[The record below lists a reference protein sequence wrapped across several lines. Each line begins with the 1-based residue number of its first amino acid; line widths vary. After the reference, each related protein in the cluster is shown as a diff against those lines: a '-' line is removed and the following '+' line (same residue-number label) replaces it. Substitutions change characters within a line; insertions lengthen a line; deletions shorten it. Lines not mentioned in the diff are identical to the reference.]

1 MKRWAAW
8 LLILWLLPACAQA
21 DIALHLKSDTVA
33 VESVVDF
40 SLEGSEGILYRYAL
54 YRDGKELFKTEE
66 IPYAFGSYLPREE
79 GEYTLRAEA
88 QLPQGWEST
97 EAHFT
102 VTAPLSFDLA
112 PLSPSIR
119 VGDGVQLQV
128 FPRGGSGRYRYLY
141 TIEKSGQVLL
151 EQEGEKEFLWVP
163 RQAGEYALTVL
174 VTDGL
179 GAFAEKTMNIQV
191 APGPGISWQA
201 AGGEL
206 LAGGGQ
212 KSWRIFA
219 PGPWTARAD
228 SDFIHIL
235 RGDGQAGELL
245 IVEIE
250 EKTDAFRQGAVTLQS
265 GEISVM
271 LPVGQSGEFG
281 VEEDISLISRKPSL
295 FAEGERHLFWHNA
308 QGAKALSIE
317 SEGPWQAKTDS
328 GFIRV
333 ETEGDYLFLSLDP
346 WEGEGVRSG
355 LVTVESGRDVAFIHL
370 YQVGKEKEGNPL
382 PEAEP
387 FPLPDASESAFV
399 IHSQSSGY
407 WQDKKYSIS
416 NLEQSGCAV
425 FALSHALQYL
435 GYTGDKIRPENLAE
449 EYAFALMKDG
459 SGTMNSSLVGHAGD
473 DFGFRTRYELY
484 EDLPTIRSKMD
495 QGAVYS
501 FSVVSGHIAMIIE
514 KSGDGKMFRV
524 VDSAPSATWERIKG
538 ASLYLENDGEFIPI
552 DDLSQIPGI
561 RYYIETESFGGA
573 TYWLEAGYIAKR
585 GVRLIQPK

>member
-1 MKRWAAW
+1 
-8 LLILWLLPACAQA
+8 
-21 DIALHLKSDTVA
+21 
-33 VESVVDF
+33 
-40 SLEGSEGILYRYAL
+40 
-54 YRDGKELFKTEE
+54 
-66 IPYAFGSYLPREE
+66 
-79 GEYTLRAEA
+79 
-88 QLPQGWEST
+88 
-97 EAHFT
+97 
-102 VTAPLSFDLA
+102 
-112 PLSPSIR
+112 
-119 VGDGVQLQV
+119 
-128 FPRGGSGRYRYLY
+128 
-141 TIEKSGQVLL
+141 
-151 EQEGEKEFLWVP
+151 
-163 RQAGEYALTVL
+163 
-174 VTDGL
+174 
-179 GAFAEKTMNIQV
+179 
-191 APGPGISWQA
+191 
-201 AGGEL
+201 
-206 LAGGGQ
+206 
-212 KSWRIFA
+212 
-219 PGPWTARAD
+219 
-228 SDFIHIL
+228 
-235 RGDGQAGELL
+235 
-245 IVEIE
+245 
-250 EKTDAFRQGAVTLQS
+250 
-265 GEISVM
+265 
-271 LPVGQSGEFG
+271 
-281 VEEDISLISRKPSL
+281 
-295 FAEGERHLFWHNA
+295 
-308 QGAKALSIE
+308 
-317 SEGPWQAKTDS
+317 
-328 GFIRV
+328 
-333 ETEGDYLFLSLDP
+333 
-346 WEGEGVRSG
+346 
-355 LVTVESGRDVAFIHL
+355 VTVESGRDVAFIHL